1 MGQKEDRFKLAAQQ
15 YEKFLQEHPRQ
26 AEAIF
31 HLSRPSRFNPDDSV
45 VIKEV
50 ALPRYGTDA
59 YPLDLRYYKQISRVI
74 APETVQK
81 LKKDHEV

>member
-1 MGQKEDRFKLAAQQ
+1 MAQKEDLFRQAAQQ
-15 YEKFLQEHPRQ
+15 YEQFLKEHPLQ

-50 ALPRYGTDA
+50 GLPRYGTDA
-59 YPLDLRYYKQISRVI
+59 FPLDLRYYKQISRVI
-74 APETVQK
+74 TSETIQK
-81 LKKDHEV
+81 LKKTDEI